1 MKEILESRFAES
13 YGERIRW
20 LASIPEQNPNP
31 IAEFE
36 RDSGALSYAN
46 PAALRLAPELQREGL
61 GHPGLAGVRTLA
73 AAWDGG
79 ACEPA
84 RVEAAFGESWFLLT
98 ITYIV
103 ETRRLRMYGT
113 DLSERRHL
121 EEELERSLKE
131 IIGLKA
137 AIRADI
143 AERKR
148 GEEAAALLVAII
160 EASDDAIVGKDLN
173 GIVTSW
179 NAGAEKIFGYP
190 AAEMIGRSITRLIPP
205 ERIEE
210 ETKILNRIKVGET
223 VRHFE
228 TVRVRKDGRRLDVSV
243 TVSAIKDAA
252 GRIVGASKVARD
264 ITARKRTEEA
274 LRVSEAHY
282 RTLFE
287 CAPDGI
293 LIVNPGKYYVD
304 ANAAMCRMLGYTRDE
319 LVGLHAS
326 DIVAESDVEHIDPT
340 VEAIY
345 AGANF
350 RREWQFR
357 RKDGS
362 VFTVEAQAAAM
373 PDGNHLGMI
382 HDVTAERAGERA
394 LKEKEML
401 LHAADRR
408 LADIVQGMTEA
419 CFALDKDWRFTFVN
433 DRATTLLHHT
443 REQMIGRSIWQI
455 FHRLVGTPMEANYR
469 RAMAERV
476 PVAFEVFSPVAERWL
491 DIRLFPTAEGLAAF
505 LLDIHARKHTEQA
518 LREREEQLRLY
529 AEHSPAAIAM
539 FDREMKYLVASHR
552 WIEVYRLGGQS
563 VIGRSH
569 YEVFPEISRRWI
581 DIHRRC
587 IEGAVEQCEE
597 DAFPRADG
605 TTDWIRW
612 EVRPWHEANGT
623 IGGIIIFSE
632 DITARKRA
640 AETIL
645 RLNAGLEQRVAERTA
660 QLEMANRELE
670 AFSYSVSHDL
680 RAPLRAIDGFSQA
693 VLEDFGPHLPAE
705 GQCYLGTIRNGA
717 QRMGAL
723 IDDLLAFSRLSR
735 APLAKTEVKTGSM
748 VRSVLNELGSQLG
761 GRKIEL
767 RIGELPAC
775 QGDPALLRQVWIN
788 LLSNAFKYTQKREGA
803 IVEAGCEERAEG
815 KVFFVRDN
823 GAGFDMRYAHKLFGV
838 FQRLHRAED
847 YEGTGVGLAI
857 VQRIIDR
864 HGGRIWAEAAVD
876 HGATF
881 HFTLEPESK
890 S

>member
-1 MKEILESRFAES
+1 
-13 YGERIRW
+13 
-20 LASIPEQNPNP
+20 
-31 IAEFE
+31 
-36 RDSGALSYAN
+36 
-46 PAALRLAPELQREGL
+46 
-61 GHPGLAGVRTLA
+61 
-73 AAWDGG
+73 
-79 ACEPA
+79 
-84 RVEAAFGESWFLLT
+84 
-98 ITYIV
+98 
-103 ETRRLRMYGT
+103 
-113 DLSERRHL
+113 
-121 EEELERSLKE
+121 
-131 IIGLKA
+131 
-137 AIRADI
+137 
-143 AERKR
+143 
-148 GEEAAALLVAII
+148 VAIV

-205 ERIEE
+205 DRIEE
-210 ETKILNRIKVGET
+210 EAKILNRIKRGET

-243 TVSAIKDAA
+243 TVSAIKDGG

-264 ITARKRTEEA
+264 ITAQKRTEEA

-293 LIVNPGKYYVD
+293 LIVNPEKCYVD

-345 AGANF
+345 AGAKF
-350 RREWQFR
+350 RREWQFL

-382 HDVTAERAGERA
+382 HDVTAERAAERA
-394 LKEKEML
+394 LREKEML

-433 DRATTLLHHT
+433 DRAITLLNHT
-443 REQMIGRSIWQI
+443 RQQMIGRSIWEV

-476 PVAFEVFSPVAERWL
+476 PVAFEIFSPVAERWL

-539 FDREMKYLVASHR
+539 FDREMKYLVASHQ

-563 VIGRSH
+563 IIGRCH
-569 YEVFPEISRRWI
+569 YEVFPEIPQRWI
-581 DIHRRC
+581 DIHQRC
-587 IEGAVEQCEE
+587 LAGSIEKCEE

-605 TTDWIRW
+605 TIDWIRW
-612 EVRPWHEANGT
+612 EVRPWHEAEGS

-640 AETIL
+640 EASLREGEERFRTVANSIPQLAWNAYADGTVFWYNDRWYEYTGTTLDQMEGSGWQGVHDPHVLPIVMERWRGAIESGEPFEMEFPLRGADGKFRAFLTRIQPLKNSEGRVMQWFGTNTDVETL
-645 RLNAGLEQRVAERTA
+645 KQAQVELQEMQHTLEQRVIERTA

-693 VLEDFGPHLPAE
+693 VLEDFGSHLPAE
-705 GQCYLGTIRNGA
+705 GQRYLGTIRNGA

-735 APLAKTEVKTGSM
+735 APLTKTEVKTGSM
-748 VRSVLNELGSQLG
+748 VRSVLKELVSQLS

-767 RIGELPAC
+767 QIGELPMC
-775 QGDPALLRQVWIN
+775 KGDPALLNQVWIN

-803 IVEAGCEERAEG
+803 IVEVGCEQRAEG

-823 GAGFDMRYAHKLFGV
+823 GAGFDMRYANKLFGV

-876 HGATF
+876 QGATF